1 MNDMDETIPQE
12 EDLSGTP
19 SERDAAEIPRQIGP
33 WVVQKKIG
41 AGGMGSVYLGVHEES
56 GEEAAVKVLP
66 ASLAR
71 EPGFIARFSR
81 EVESMKTLKNPY
93 IVNFIES
100 GVAENETHYY
110 AMEYV
115 EGETLTGLL
124 RRQTRLPWEQVVE
137 FTLQI
142 CVALKSA
149 HDSGIVH
156 RDLKPSNLLIDRHGN
171 IKLTDFGVAQVFAA
185 GKLTVTGGIIGTAE
199 FMSPEQAQ
207 GHRAS
212 KKSDLYSLGAVMYA
226 MLTGRPPFSGKT
238 TLDVIQKH
246 KFGQFDRPNM
256 YVPEIPLWLNDLVC
270 QLLEKEPDKRFPD
283 AYVLSRRLQEM
294 YNRHKEKQT
303 LAEGDAT
310 DSATV
315 VSDAG
320 YDPSDPNA
328 TLMRDMMRAQIEQE
342 YAKGKL
348 GGLLDNTYVLLL
360 LLVLIVSG
368 AFYFMRNVELTP
380 EERFAAGQHLMESDS
395 RTERLQGWREY
406 LEPLWEEA
414 PEEWNEK
421 ILPYYSQAEKDKASK
436 PRLVNGKLVKGDL
449 AEPERLLQL
458 AEHYRSVG
466 DIDRALAI
474 LESLD
479 GLLEGNPQQDRL
491 QIRIEEQ
498 LRTLRE
504 LRTAAHGLQDFLEQ
518 ALDRARAASD
528 SGDAETATRICR
540 SIVVLYGQ
548 NEHAASYVKTAQ
560 EFLDR
565 RQ

>member
-12 EDLSGTP
+12 EAP
-19 SERDAAEIPRQIGP
+19 SDSPSDRGAVEMPRQIGP

-41 AGGMGSVYLGVHEES
+41 AGGMGSVYLGIHEKN

-71 EPGFIARFSR
+71 EPGFIARFNR

-212 KKSDLYSLGAVMYA
+212 KKSDLYSL
-226 MLTGRPPFSGKT
+226 
-238 TLDVIQKH
+238 
-246 KFGQFDRPNM
+246 
-256 YVPEIPLWLNDLVC
+256 
-270 QLLEKEPDKRFPD
+270 
-283 AYVLSRRLQEM
+283 
-294 YNRHKEKQT
+294 
-303 LAEGDAT
+303 
-310 DSATV
+310 
-315 VSDAG
+315 
-320 YDPSDPNA
+320 
-328 TLMRDMMRAQIEQE
+328 
-342 YAKGKL
+342 
-348 GGLLDNTYVLLL
+348 
-360 LLVLIVSG
+360 
-368 AFYFMRNVELTP
+368 
-380 EERFAAGQHLMESDS
+380 
-395 RTERLQGWREY
+395 
-406 LEPLWEEA
+406 
-414 PEEWNEK
+414 
-421 ILPYYSQAEKDKASK
+421 
-436 PRLVNGKLVKGDL
+436 
-449 AEPERLLQL
+449 
-458 AEHYRSVG
+458 
-466 DIDRALAI
+466 
-474 LESLD
+474 
-479 GLLEGNPQQDRL
+479 
-491 QIRIEEQ
+491 
-498 LRTLRE
+498 
-504 LRTAAHGLQDFLEQ
+504 
-518 ALDRARAASD
+518 
-528 SGDAETATRICR
+528 
-540 SIVVLYGQ
+540 
-548 NEHAASYVKTAQ
+548 
-560 EFLDR
+560 
-565 RQ
+565 

>member
-1 MNDMDETIPQE
+1 
-12 EDLSGTP
+12 
-19 SERDAAEIPRQIGP
+19 
-33 WVVQKKIG
+33 
-41 AGGMGSVYLGVHEES
+41 
-56 GEEAAVKVLP
+56 
-66 ASLAR
+66 
-71 EPGFIARFSR
+71 
-81 EVESMKTLKNPY
+81 
-93 IVNFIES
+93 
-100 GVAENETHYY
+100 
-110 AMEYV
+110 
-115 EGETLTGLL
+115 
-124 RRQTRLPWEQVVE
+124 
-137 FTLQI
+137 
-142 CVALKSA
+142 
-149 HDSGIVH
+149 
-156 RDLKPSNLLIDRHGN
+156 
-171 IKLTDFGVAQVFAA
+171 
-185 GKLTVTGGIIGTAE
+185 
-199 FMSPEQAQ
+199 
-207 GHRAS
+207 
-212 KKSDLYSLGAVMYA
+212 
-226 MLTGRPPFSGKT
+226 SGKT

-315 VSDAG
+315 VSHAG
-320 YDPSDPNA
+320 YDPNDPNA

-348 GGLLDNTYVLLL
+348 GGLLDNTYVLML

-368 AFYFMRNVELTP
+368 AFYFMRNDELTP
-380 EERFAAGQHLMESDS
+380 EERFAAGQQLMESDS
-395 RTERLQGWREY
+395 RTERLRGWREY

-421 ILPYYSQAEKDKASK
+421 ILPYYAQAEKDKASK

-491 QIRIEEQ
+491 QIKIEEQ

-504 LRTAAHGLQDFLEQ
+504 LRTEGHGLEDFLEQ

-528 SGDAETATRICR
+528 SGDTETAIRICR

-560 EFLDR
+560 EFLDNR
-565 RQ
+565 L